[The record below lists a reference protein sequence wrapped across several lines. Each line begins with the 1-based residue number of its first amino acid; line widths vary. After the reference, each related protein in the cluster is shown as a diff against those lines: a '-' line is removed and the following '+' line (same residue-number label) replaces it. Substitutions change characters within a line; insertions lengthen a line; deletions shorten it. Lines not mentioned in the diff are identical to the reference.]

1 MDSIKEIDLI
11 NLIEKMFDKPAPG
24 LALGIGDDCAAIK
37 PSAGFETLI
46 TTDTLVEGTH
56 FKRDSATPDSLGRK
70 SVCVSVSDISAMG
83 GRPKFLLLSINISKN
98 VNKTWIVKYLN
109 GFKAMAKRYDC
120 QLIGGN
126 ITRSRNLSFT
136 ITVLG
141 EVSNGFRIDRSGAM
155 PGDLVYVTGSPG
167 DSALGLDLL
176 NRRKSN
182 YTKDE
187 LKLIARHQ
195 KPQPRVEWG
204 QILSS
209 GRIASS
215 MIDISDGVAIDLKR
229 LLKASCVG
237 AVVELAGFPLSTQAE
252 KIVKA
257 DGAKT
262 WRRIL
267 SGGEDYELL
276 FTAPPAKLKAL
287 DRFQKSGKIKA
298 VKIGEIVKGK
308 GHLTIIKADG
318 AELKIKKEGWLC
330 NQQ

>member
-1 MDSIKEIDLI
+1 MDSIEEIDLI
-11 NLIEKMFDKPAPG
+11 NLIEKMFDEPAPG
-24 LALGIGDDCAAIK
+24 LALGIGDDCAAIR
-37 PSAGFETLI
+37 PATGFETLI

-56 FKRDSATPDSLGRK
+56 FKRDLTTPDSLGRK
-70 SVCVSVSDISAMG
+70 SVCVSLSDISAMG
-83 GRPKFLLLSINISKN
+83 GRPKFLLLSINISKDI
-98 VNKTWIVKYLN
+98 NKTWIVKYLH

-120 QLIGGN
+120 RLIGGN

-136 ITVLG
+136 VTALG
-141 EVSNGFRIDRSGAM
+141 EVSKGFRIDRSGAM
-155 PGDLVYVTGSPG
+155 PGDLVFVTGSPG

-176 NRRKSN
+176 NRRGAN
-182 YTKDE
+182 YTSGE
-187 LKLIARHQ
+187 RKLIARHQ
-195 KPQPRVEWG
+195 KPEARVEWG

-215 MIDISDGVAIDLKR
+215 MIDISDGLALDLKR
-229 LLKASCVG
+229 VLKASCVG
-237 AVVELAGFPLSTQAE
+237 AVVELSRFPLSTEAG

-257 DGAKT
+257 NGAKA

-298 VKIGEIVKGK
+298 VRIGEIVKGK
-308 GHLTIIKADG
+308 GHLTIIKPEG
-318 AELKIKKEGWLC
+318 GELKIKKEGWLY